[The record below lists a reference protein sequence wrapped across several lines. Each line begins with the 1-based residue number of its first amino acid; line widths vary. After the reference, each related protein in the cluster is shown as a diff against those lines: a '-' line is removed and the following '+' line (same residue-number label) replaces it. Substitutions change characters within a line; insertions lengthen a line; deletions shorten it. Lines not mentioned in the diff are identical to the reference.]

1 MEASKDT
8 ELWTEIHQN
17 LGSTCAPVDMATM

>member
-17 LGSTCAPVDMATM
+17 LGSTLVPVDMATM

>member
-8 ELWTEIHQN
+8 ELCTEIHQN
-17 LGSTCAPVDMATM
+17 LSSTRTPVDMATM